1 MSLTDWG
8 LDGILA
14 DIQYAPSLQA
24 PVWSRSPS
32 LQMFSAIVVFK
43 IVVFKFIL
51 RESIMFA
58 SILRACLLVV
68 CVPLFVLAGV
78 KAGAAQVAVTTW
90 HYDNMRSGVNPNETI
105 LTPTNVNVNKF
116 GKLFT
121 QPVDG
126 FVIGQALYLP
136 GVTIPG
142 KGVHNVV
149 YVATMHDS
157 VYAFDADSASGQNVN
172 PLWHITFLINGATS
186 VPISL
191 QNCAPTTQWTE
202 VGVVSTPV
210 IDPVAGTLYVVAKTY
225 ENSTFVHRLHALD
238 VTTGLEKKGS
248 PIVITASFEF
258 NGTNH
263 VFDDTIQVNR
273 PALLLENGYLYIA
286 FGSTGC
292 RSNKE
297 QGWVMSYNASTL
309 QPEGAFDDE
318 PDEGAAAIWQRGGG
332 LSADS
337 EGNIYGATAD
347 GDFSAG
353 IDFGQSVLKLTQ
365 NGSTLELADWF
376 TPFNELYLD
385 ENDLDLSEPVLI
397 LPNQSGTY
405 PHLALAIG
413 KEGTLYVMNRDNMGH
428 FCASCT
434 ETDTQIVQELTAL
447 APNSGALIY
456 WNNTIYTSGSA
467 SPVLALSLTD
477 GVLGTTPVAQSKQT
491 THGHSPVISVNGN
504 KTASGVFWTIN
515 GPYLTAFNAV
525 KLGSLIYSSGRAAN
539 GRDTLPPLP
548 HFANVMVNN
557 GKVYVGTKNSL
568 VVYGLLN

>member
-1 MSLTDWG
+1 ML
-8 LDGILA
+8 
-14 DIQYAPSLQA
+14 
-24 PVWSRSPS
+24 
-32 LQMFSAIVVFK
+32 
-43 IVVFKFIL
+43 
-51 RESIMFA
+51 
-58 SILRACLLVV
+58 
-68 CVPLFVLAGV
+68 PLFSRPAAFVAFLLLIVLAGLRT
-78 KAGAAQVAVTTW
+78 GEAQVAVTTW
-90 HYDNMRSGVNPNETI
+90 HYDNVRSGVNPNETL
-105 LTPTNVNVNKF
+105 LTPTNVNVNQF

-121 QPVDG
+121 QAVDG
-126 FVIGQALYLP
+126 LLIGQALYLP
-136 GVTIPG
+136 AVTIPG
-142 KGVHNVV
+142 KGLHNVV

-157 VYAFDADSASGQNVN
+157 VYAFDADSGSGQNAS
-172 PLWHITFLINGATS
+172 PLWHTSFLINGATS

-191 QNCAPTTQWTE
+191 QGCVGTTDWTE

-210 IDPVAGTLYVVAKTY
+210 IDPVAGTLFVVAKTY
-225 ENSTFVHRLHALD
+225 ENSKFVHRLHALD

-248 PIVITASFEF
+248 PVVIAASYEY
-258 NGTNH
+258 NGTTH

-297 QGWVMSYNASTL
+297 QGWVMSYTESKL
-309 QPEGAFDDE
+309 QPAGAFDDE
-318 PDEGAAAIWQRGGG
+318 PEEGAAAIWQRGGG

-347 GDFSAG
+347 GDFTAG

-385 ENDLDLSEPVLI
+385 QNDLDLSESVLV
-397 LPNQSGTY
+397 LPDQKGAY
-405 PHLALAIG
+405 PHLAVAIG
-413 KEGTLYVMNRDNMGH
+413 KEGTVYLLNRDNMGH
-428 FCASCT
+428 FCATCT

-447 APNSGALIY
+447 APNSGALVY
-456 WNNTIYTSGSA
+456 WNNAVYTSGSA
-467 SPVLALSLTD
+467 SPVLALSLTN
-477 GVLGTTPVAQSKQT
+477 GVLGTTPIAQSKQT

-504 KTASGVFWTIN
+504 VTTSGVFWQIN
-515 GPYLTAFNAV
+515 GPYLIAFNAV
-525 KLGSLIYSSGRAAN
+525 KLGSLIYSTGHAAN
-539 GRDTLPPLP
+539 GRDTLPTLP
-548 HFANVMVNN
+548 HFANLMVEN